1 MESLTDQK
9 KKAGALFDRIHVRYD
24 LLNHLMS
31 AGLDRRWRRKLVC
44 RLRKRCLDHGRG
56 AVILDIATGTGDLAL
71 LLARKVPGLRI
82 TASDLSVRMLGRARR
97 KFVRH
102 RRASIQVME
111 ADAMQLPF
119 GDETFDAVT
128 VAFGIRNV
136 PDPVRAFSEVWRVLK
151 PGGCFYMLEFG
162 QSQSRLI
169 AGFMRIYYRTVI
181 PVLGSLVAGDRQA
194 YQYLTRTIESFPCGE
209 TMAEIIREAGLHT
222 RVADTMAGGNVYLY
236 EGVKKA

>member
-9 KKAGALFDRIHVRYD
+9 IKAGALFDRIHKRYD

-31 AGLDRRWRRKLVC
+31 AGLDRRWRRKLVR
-44 RLRKRCLDHGRG
+44 RLRKRCLDDGQG
-56 AVILDIATGTGDLAL
+56 TAILDIATGTGDLAL

-82 TASDLSVRMLGRARR
+82 TASDLSVRMLERARR
-97 KFVRH
+97 KFDRYQ
-102 RRASIQVME
+102 RAAIQVME
-111 ADAMQLPF
+111 ADAMHLPF
-119 GDETFDAVT
+119 GDESFDAVT

-136 PDPVRAFSEVWRVLK
+136 PDPGNVFSEVWRVLK

-162 QSQSRLI
+162 QSQSRVI

-209 TMAEIIREAGLHT
+209 TMAKIIRGAGLHT
-222 RVADTMAGGNVYLY
+222 RVADIMAGGNVYLY
-236 EGVKKA
+236 EGIKKA